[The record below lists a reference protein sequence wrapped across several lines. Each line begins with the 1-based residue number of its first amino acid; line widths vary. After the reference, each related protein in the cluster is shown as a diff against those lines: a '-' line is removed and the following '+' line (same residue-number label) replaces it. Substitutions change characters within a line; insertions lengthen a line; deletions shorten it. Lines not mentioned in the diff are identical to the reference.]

1 MGKRLS
7 RPRPWVEPYANNSAE
22 ATVASIYIIGGG
34 EELVAE
40 VLAELMARGH
50 DSAALRV
57 LNDGAAAGEFV
68 SVGEARF
75 RIEVASEGAIEN
87 AEAAIFL
94 GDGLLAKEFLPMLA
108 DRGTLVVDASPYAR
122 RMGVGTLVVPEVN
135 GELLGAEERA
145 QLFAFPMPATVGL
158 SIALAPLHAHAA
170 IRRVVTTVFEPAS
183 QRGVAGIE
191 LLSEQSVAMVSG
203 EGVDR
208 EKYPETFAFNV
219 RPQAAGSEGEGWAFD
234 ERMISQEIEALFPQP
249 AFDVFTTI
257 ARVPVFVGAA
267 QSLWVEFENNVSLEG
282 VQEALRGAPSILLG
296 GDELPEAMDEDARAV
311 LLDQQA
317 GPLDVAGSSA
327 VHVGRLR
334 LDPRRSDCL
343 GMWIAFDDL
352 RKGVALGVVS
362 VFERAWGRFDAEY

>member
-1 MGKRLS
+1 M
-7 RPRPWVEPYANNSAE
+7 
-22 ATVASIYIIGGG
+22 ASIYIIGGG
-34 EELVAE
+34 DELATE

-50 DSAALRV
+50 DPEALRL

-68 SVGEARF
+68 AVGEARF
-75 RIEVASEGAIEN
+75 RIEVAKEGALED

-94 GDGLLAKEFLPMLA
+94 GDGMLAKEFLPMLA

-122 RMGVGTLVVPEVN
+122 RMGLGTLVVPEVN
-135 GELLGAEERA
+135 GELLGAEERS

-158 SIALAPLHAHAA
+158 SIALAPLHALAA

-191 LLSEQSVAMVSG
+191 MLSKQSVAMVSG

-234 ERMISQEIEALFPQP
+234 ERMVSQEIEALFPQP

-267 QSLWVEFENNVSLEG
+267 QSLWVEFENNVSLES